1 MYVTNLTNRPVGVDG
16 IITLRPNEENRY
28 IKDTGDLYIKVSKLV
43 TANLVSVSKQPGLTK
58 TFTAEAVSVI
68 NSVETSSVDAIVAP
82 EAEAIVEP
90 SATVE
95 VVESTVETA
104 EPTKSVTKKRGAKR
118 NVSAAKPD
126 EAE

>member
-43 TANLVSVSKQPGLTK
+43 SANLVAVSKQPGLSK
-58 TFTAEAVSVI
+58 TITAEAVSVI
-68 NSVETSSVDAIVAP
+68 ETVETSSVDDVVVP
-82 EAEAIVEP
+82 EAEPIVEP
-90 SATVE
+90 SAIIEAVETTVE
-95 VVESTVETA
+95 EA

-118 NVSAAKPD
+118 NVSAAKSD
-126 EAE
+126 EA

>member
-1 MYVTNLTNRPVGVDG
+1 MYVSNLTNRPVGVDG

-43 TANLVSVSKQPGLTK
+43 SANLVAVSKQPGLEK
-58 TFTAEAVSVI
+58 TITAEAVSVI
-68 NSVETSSVDAIVAP
+68 ETVETSSVDDVVVP
-82 EAEAIVEP
+82 EVEPIVEP
-90 SATVE
+90 ATTVE
-95 VVESTVETA
+95 AVEPVVAEA

>member
-28 IKDTGDLYIKVSKLV
+28 IKDTGDLYIKISRLVS
-43 TANLVSVSKQPGLTK
+43 ANLVSVSKQPGLTK

-68 NSVETSSVDAIVAP
+68 ASVETSSVDVVVP
-82 EAEAIVEP
+82 EAEPTEEP

-95 VVESTVETA
+95 AVEPHIEA

-118 NVSAAKPD
+118 NVSAAKSD

>member
-1 MYVTNLTNRPVGVDG
+1 MYVSNLTNRPVGVDG

-43 TANLVSVSKQPGLTK
+43 SANLVAVSKQPGLEK
-58 TFTAEAVSVI
+58 TITAEAVSVI
-68 NSVETSSVDAIVAP
+68 ETVETSSVDEVVVP
-82 EAEAIVEP
+82 EAEPIVEP
-90 SATVE
+90 ATTVE
-95 VVESTVETA
+95 PVVAEAET
-104 EPTKSVTKKRGAKR
+104 TKSVTKKRGAKR